1 MTASVTP
8 TNVQGQASLRLKDA
22 AEYLGLAPSSKP
34 WVWRKVQA
42 GVLHGLQDAR
52 GTWFIPIAE
61 LDRYKAQAADTSRVG
76 PREAAELLGVSI
88 FTVKAWAERGV
99 LAGTQDDRGRWSFA
113 RKTVAAH
120 ARTLVEQRQGLTTSQ
135 AVRLCGF
142 GHATTL
148 NAAVDRGEVRAFVDA
163 SGRRRFDQQELARFL
178 AERAKLDPNVPGTLS
193 TREAAGVLGFAAL
206 SSVGWFAERGHLDR
220 VRVGRYWR
228 YPTKSV
234 QAFKRQRDK
243 AVQAKG

>member
-1 MTASVTP
+1 MSARITP
-8 TNVQGQASLRLKDA
+8 TTVQGQACLRLKDA
-22 AEYLGLAPSSKP
+22 TAYLGMATSSKP
-34 WVWRKVQA
+34 SVWRKVQS

-52 GTWFIPIAE
+52 GTWFVPVAE
-61 LDRYKAQAADTSRVG
+61 LDRYLAQAADTSRVG

-99 LAGTQDDRGRWSFA
+99 LDGTQDDRGRWSFA
-113 RKTVAAH
+113 RKTVSAH
-120 ARTLVEQRQGLTTSQ
+120 ARTLVEQREGLTTSE

-148 NAAVDRGEVRAFVDA
+148 NAAVDRGEIRAFVDA
-163 SGRRRFDQQELARFL
+163 SGRRRFKQDELARFL
-178 AERAKLDPNVPGTLS
+178 AERAKLDPNVPGTMS
-193 TREAAGVLGFAAL
+193 SREAADVLGFAAL

-228 YPTKSV
+228 YPVKSV

-243 AVQAKG
+243 QAQAKG

>member
-1 MTASVTP
+1 MSARVTP
-8 TNVQGQASLRLKDA
+8 ITIQGQACLRLKDA
-22 AEYLGLAPSSKP
+22 TAYLGLATSSKP
-34 WVWRKVQA
+34 WVWRKVQS
-42 GVLHGLQDAR
+42 GELHGLQDAR
-52 GTWFIPIAE
+52 GTWFVPVAE
-61 LDRYKAQAADTSRVG
+61 LDSYLAHAADTTQVG
-76 PREAAELLGVSI
+76 PREAAELLDVSI
-88 FTVKAWAERGV
+88 STVKAWATRGV

-120 ARTLVEQRQGLTTSQ
+120 ARALVEHRQGLTTSQ

-148 NAAVDRGEVRAFVDA
+148 NAAMDRGEVRAFVDA
-163 SGRRRFDQQELARFL
+163 SGRRRFELDELTRFL

-193 TREAAGVLGFAAL
+193 TREAADVLGFSAP
-206 SSVGWFAERGHLDR
+206 SSIGWFAKRGHLDR

-243 AVQAKG
+243 QA